1 MSERTRAELL
11 ISKAYAKLSAIPK
24 DGSQASVSLASIG
37 SYEVRMFLRRGTDLN
52 GVPQFWLELFDHGT
66 RRSVDSFLCH
76 QVKDAAPIFE
86 EFMSHAA
93 AYLHKSPPGDSK
105 EQ

>member
-1 MSERTRAELL
+1 MSERTHAELL
-11 ISKAYAKLSAIPK
+11 ISKAYTKLSAIPK

-37 SYEVRMFLRRGTDLN
+37 SHEVRMFLRRAVDLN
-52 GVPQFWLELFDHGT
+52 DVPQFWLELFDHGT

-76 QVKDAAPIFE
+76 QVKDAAPVFE
-86 EFMSHAA
+86 EFLSHAA
-93 AYLHKSPPGDSK
+93 YLNKSTPCSSN

>member
-1 MSERTRAELL
+1 MSERTHAELL
-11 ISKAYAKLSAIPK
+11 VSKAYAKLSAIPK
-24 DGSQASVSLASIG
+24 DGSQASVSLASLG
-37 SYEVRMFLRRGTDLN
+37 SYEVRMFLRRGPDLN

-66 RRSVDSFLCH
+66 RRSVDSFICH

-93 AYLHKSPPGDSK
+93 YLNKSPPDGSI

>member
-1 MSERTRAELL
+1 MILGR
-11 ISKAYAKLSAIPK
+11 
-24 DGSQASVSLASIG
+24 SI
-37 SYEVRMFLRRGTDLN
+37 DLN

-76 QVKDAAPIFE
+76 QVKDAAQIFE

-93 AYLHKSPPGDSK
+93 YLNKSPPGGSK

>member
-1 MSERTRAELL
+1 MSERTHAELL

-37 SYEVRMFLRRGTDLN
+37 SYEVRMFLRRRPDLN

-93 AYLHKSPPGDSK
+93 YLNKSPPGGSK

>member
-1 MSERTRAELL
+1 MSERTHAELL
-11 ISKAYAKLSAIPK
+11 ISRTYAQLSTMPK
-24 DGSQASVSLASIG
+24 EDSQASVSLASIG
-37 SYEVRMFLRRGTDLN
+37 SYEVRMFLRRGPDLN

-66 RRSVDSFLCH
+66 RRSVDSYLCH
-76 QVKDAAPIFE
+76 RVKDAAPIFE

-93 AYLHKSPPGDSK
+93 YLNKLPPDGSK